1 MATSDYRKAFVEAA
15 GDKAKYYELTSGL
28 PERHRS
34 TAAILWTQFSREI
47 EPRVCICATGGELVR
62 FLKHLPTAHEDF
74 TIVTASSEDIDS
86 GLVSVESNPITK
98 TITITGSVFD

>member
-1 MATSDYRKAFVEAA
+1 MATSDYRKAFDEAA

-47 EPRVCICATGGELVR
+47 ETRVCICANGGELVR

-74 TIVTASSEDIDS
+74 TIQLA
-86 GLVSVESNPITK
+86 VSAEVDGTVVKVESNPLTK
-98 TITITGSVFD
+98 TITITSAI